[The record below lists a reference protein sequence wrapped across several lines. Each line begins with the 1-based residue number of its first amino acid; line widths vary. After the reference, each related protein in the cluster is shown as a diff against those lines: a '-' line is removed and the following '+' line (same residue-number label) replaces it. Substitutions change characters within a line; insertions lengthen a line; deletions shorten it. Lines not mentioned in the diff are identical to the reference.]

1 VRHGDAEGW
10 MKMGYSRMFFTD
22 GAGDYES
29 SRGLHNEDLGLEQE
43 DLDHYT
49 KIALQMSLSSRSWQ

>member
-1 VRHGDAEGW
+1 